1 MWQICWLVAT
11 LYSLEDRHPFGNL
24 KVSDGERLAVVS
36 KNNIYKER
44 SEAILFH
51 LSPSID
57 LALLRINIVMTLRGG
72 EGE

>member
-1 MWQICWLVAT
+1 MLRAMEAARDDHDDLKPMRTFEQDICKMWQICWLVAT

-44 SEAILFH
+44 EEY
-51 LSPSID
+51 
-57 LALLRINIVMTLRGG
+57 G
-72 EGE
+72 